1 MSVGEHTLLA
11 AIGVSRRY
19 PRRGALLRR
28 RQRMVPALREV
39 SLRVEIGESV
49 GVVGPSGSGKS
60 TLARLLA
67 GLEQPDEGTIAVGGV
82 VVSPGPQRTL
92 EVLRRTVQLV
102 FQDPASSLNP
112 RQRVGAAVREP
123 MTVRGLRRRE
133 AVRRGLELL
142 EQVGLPGAD
151 ALAMRLPR
159 DLSGGERQRVALA
172 RALAC
177 DPRVLV
183 LDEPTAA
190 LDASVRGQVVN
201 LLHALRQRRGVALVT
216 VTHDL
221 ALVARLCE
229 RIIVLVD
236 GTVVEEGGVAGVL
249 AQPRH
254 ATTAALMAASA
265 VVRGGWNPK
274 HCANVDA

>member
-1 MSVGEHTLLA
+1 MGEHALLA
-11 AIGVSRRY
+11 AVAVSRRY
-19 PRRGALLRR
+19 PRRGALWERR
-28 RQRMVPALREV
+28 AGMVSALHGV
-39 SLRVEIGESV
+39 TLRVRAGESI

-67 GLEQPDEGTIAVGGV
+67 GVEIPDEGAIEVGGV
-82 VVSPGPQRTL
+82 VVSPGPERMVK
-92 EVLRRTVQLV
+92 VLRRTVQLV
-102 FQDPASSLNP
+102 FQDPATSLNP

-123 MTVRGLRRRE
+123 LTVRGRRGRE
-133 AVRRGLELL
+133 AARRGAELL
-142 EQVGLPGAD
+142 EQVGLPGSD
-151 ALAMRLPR
+151 AFVTRLPR

-201 LLHALRQRRGVALVT
+201 LLHALRRGSGVTLVT

-221 ALVARLCE
+221 ALVAGLCE
-229 RIIVLVD
+229 RIIVLVG
-236 GTVVEEGGVAGVL
+236 GTVVEEGESAALL
-249 AQPRH
+249 AQPQHR
-254 ATTAALMAASA
+254 TTAALLAASGA
-265 VVRGGWNPK
+265 AGGGWNLGRGA
-274 HCANVDA
+274 HVEA

>member
-1 MSVGEHTLLA
+1 MGEGGLFTAVAVG
-11 AIGVSRRY
+11 RRY
-19 PRRGALLRR
+19 PRRGGVWTRRGGGVKALAG
-28 RQRMVPALREV
+28 VT
-39 SLRVEIGESV
+39 LRVGAGESI

-67 GLEQPDEGTIAVGGV
+67 GIEQPDEGTIAVGGV
-82 VVSPGPQRTL
+82 VVSPGPERTL

-123 MTVRGLRRRE
+123 LTVRGLRRRE

-142 EQVGLPGAD
+142 EQVGLPDPGA
-151 ALAMRLPR
+151 LVTRLPR

-177 DPRVLV
+177 DPRILV

-201 LLHALRQRRGVALVT
+201 LLHTLRRRRGVALVT

-221 ALVARLCE
+221 ALVAGLCE

-236 GTVVEEGGVAGVL
+236 GTVVEEGEVAGVL

-254 ATTAALMAASA
+254 ATTAALTAASA

-274 HCANVDA
+274 RCANVEA